1 MAAVVNTGMS
11 KAEMK
16 KLLLRSKEEP
26 VHCAVGI
33 GDNAAFGLLMLHKL
47 KQGRMVEAMLKEE
60 CPDAKNTRF
69 GTAFVDI
76 EDDPKLVK
84 FTLNRAVS
92 GIAKRLV
99 KTLKKTG
106 FTKVQILTEDGSAM
120 ESFEEEDEEAESTP
134 AAPGTR
140 TAAEVSA
147 TPVIHEAPPAA
158 GLTAEERAAKIAAM
172 NQQLAALAATIPG
185 NAGNDTGRKAMLLKL
200 ATSVNV
206 YLKTGNLNYAANA
219 LLQLKKA
226 LDGAAGSP
234 VDGSAAKPA
243 TGAGTTAEASATP
256 VIHEAPPAAGLTA
269 EERAAKIAAMN
280 QQLAAL
286 AATIPGNAGN
296 DTERKAML
304 LKLATSVNVY
314 LKTGNLNYA
323 ANALLQLK
331 KALDG
336 AAGNPVDG
344 SAAKPATGNMELAKS
359 RLAWVGARQ
368 QVELDIDKLRS
379 ALASAYGGQD
389 VGGEVMQRFQ
399 ATVAPVLA
407 RFDDRLLD
415 AIDGLMNEADAAARG
430 TKLTAAK
437 GVVKDCLSFAMTDK
451 MVADLDANPFVPLAI
466 RSTSAAALAVL
477 AKAMQ

>member
-140 TAAEVSA
+140 TTAEV
-147 TPVIHEAPPAA
+147 P
-158 GLTAEERAAKIAAM
+158 
-172 NQQLAALAATIPG
+172 
-185 NAGNDTGRKAMLLKL
+185 
-200 ATSVNV
+200 
-206 YLKTGNLNYAANA
+206 
-219 LLQLKKA
+219 
-226 LDGAAGSP
+226 
-234 VDGSAAKPA
+234 
-243 TGAGTTAEASATP
+243 ATP

-466 RSTSAAALAVL
+466 RSTSTAALAVL

>member
-33 GDNAAFGLLMLHKL
+33 GDNAALGLLMLHRS

-69 GTAFVDI
+69 GTAFVDV
-76 EDDPKLVK
+76 EDNPKLVK

-120 ESFEEEDEEAESTP
+120 EAFEEEDEEADEG
-134 AAPGTR
+134 APVATGAGT
-140 TAAEVSA
+140 TA
-147 TPVIHEAPPAA
+147 EAPATSVIGKAPPLSSILKAPPTA
-158 GLTAEERAAKIAAM
+158 GPTAEERAAKVAVM
-172 NQQLAALAATIPG
+172 SQQLAALAATIPG
-185 NAGNDTGRKAMLLKL
+185 NAGSDPVRKAMLLKL
-200 ATSVNV
+200 ATDANVN
-206 YLKTGNLNYAANA
+206 LKTGNLTYAANA

-234 VDGSAAKPA
+234 VGGPVGGPAAGSAA
-243 TGAGTTAEASATP
+243 
-256 VIHEAPPAAGLTA
+256 
-269 EERAAKIAAMN
+269 
-280 QQLAAL
+280 
-286 AATIPGNAGN
+286 
-296 DTERKAML
+296 
-304 LKLATSVNVY
+304 
-314 LKTGNLNYA
+314 
-323 ANALLQLK
+323 
-331 KALDG
+331 
-336 AAGNPVDG
+336 
-344 SAAKPATGNMELAKS
+344 GNMGLAKS

-379 ALASAYGGQD
+379 ALATAYGGQD

-399 ATVAPVLA
+399 ATIAPVLA

-415 AIDGLMNEADAAARG
+415 AIDGLMNEGDAAVRG

-437 GVVKDCLSFAMTDK
+437 GVVKDCLAFAMTDK
-451 MVADLDANPFVPLAI
+451 LVADLDANPFVPLAI
-466 RSTSAAALAVL
+466 RSTSTAALAVL

>member
-1 MAAVVNTGMS
+1 M
-11 KAEMK
+11 
-16 KLLLRSKEEP
+16 
-26 VHCAVGI
+26 
-33 GDNAAFGLLMLHKL
+33 
-47 KQGRMVEAMLKEE
+47 
-60 CPDAKNTRF
+60 
-69 GTAFVDI
+69 
-76 EDDPKLVK
+76 
-84 FTLNRAVS
+84 
-92 GIAKRLV
+92 
-99 KTLKKTG
+99 
-106 FTKVQILTEDGSAM
+106 
-120 ESFEEEDEEAESTP
+120 
-134 AAPGTR
+134 
-140 TAAEVSA
+140 
-147 TPVIHEAPPAA
+147 
-158 GLTAEERAAKIAAM
+158 
-172 NQQLAALAATIPG
+172 
-185 NAGNDTGRKAMLLKL
+185 
-200 ATSVNV
+200 
-206 YLKTGNLNYAANA
+206 
-219 LLQLKKA
+219 KKA
-226 LDGAAGSP
+226 LDGAAGNP

-243 TGAGTTAEASATP
+243 TGAGTTAEASAAP
-256 VIHEAPPAAGLTA
+256 VIHEALPAAGLTA

-296 DTERKAML
+296 DTERKATL

-344 SAAKPATGNMELAKS
+344 SAAKPATGNMELTKS